1 MRAQKYKF
9 LTTFSIYP
17 FIFVQSKLP
26 KMKPVDYYQEQ
37 IEHYAA
43 RLKQIKKRRN
53 LVTLAKLLTFGY
65 MIFLLYLLINQSTQP
80 LLLLGI
86 GAVLVFILLTLWDS
100 KIIYRQRLIEEL
112 LRINTLESDYLAG
125 NFSALDQGERFNDPA
140 HPYAHDLD
148 LFGED
153 SLFQH
158 LNRTVTFSGT
168 QKLVSWLL
176 SLSKDPEVIHSR
188 QQAVEEL
195 CTGPKWCQHFR
206 AAGALHP
213 TQALDAVVLKSGS
226 AESPFFSKGSTVRL
240 ILWIANTIVI
250 VSWAVTSFTP
260 LPISISLSLS
270 LLQLLVLALY
280 IKKINTYHQRLNL
293 FLKTISNYLPLVRLI
308 HDQSF
313 RSPFLQ
319 KIRHSLFTPES
330 NSLQA
335 LTQLQ
340 RIQNSLDQRG
350 NIVIAFV
357 LNGLYLKDFHTLLRL
372 DRWRKAYGPDI
383 ETWTDVLSEADALV
397 SMANYR
403 FNHPAYCLPVI
414 SQDQLLYTEEIGHPL
429 LKSERNVTNNFS
441 IRSLHQIAII
451 TGANMAGKSTFLRT
465 IGVNL
470 ILAQSG
476 NVVCS
481 RCFAFQPMT
490 LFTSMRTTD
499 NLAKDTSYF
508 HAELLRLQQ
517 LVTIAQQEDKVFI
530 ILDEMLKGTN
540 SVDKLNGS
548 LAFLK
553 KILSYP
559 ISGLVATHDLALGE
573 LADDFPEHFFN
584 VCFEIVH
591 SGNQITYDYKLHPG
605 ISSNMNASILLKQMG
620 LI

>member
-1 MRAQKYKF
+1 
-9 LTTFSIYP
+9 
-17 FIFVQSKLP
+17 
-26 KMKPVDYYQEQ
+26 MKPDEYYQKQ
-37 IEHYAA
+37 IDHYTA

-53 LVTLAKLLTFGY
+53 LITLAKLLTFGY
-65 MIFLLYLLINQSTQP
+65 MIFLIYLLINHSTQP

-86 GAVLVFILLTLWDS
+86 GAILVFIFLTLWDS
-100 KIIYRQRLIEEL
+100 QIIYRQHLIEEL

-188 QQAVEEL
+188 QQAAEEL
-195 CTGPKWCQHFR
+195 CAEPEWCQHFR

-213 TQALDAVVLKSGS
+213 TQALDAVILKSGPT
-226 AESPFFSKGSTVRL
+226 ESPFFSKHSTVRL

-260 LPISISLSLS
+260 LPFSISLVLS
-270 LLQLLVLALY
+270 LLQLSALALY
-280 IKKINTYHQRLNL
+280 IKKINAYHQRLNL

-313 RSPFLQ
+313 RSPYLQ

-335 LTQLQ
+335 LTQLH

-350 NIVIAFV
+350 NIVIAFI

-372 DRWRKAYGPDI
+372 DHWRKKYGPDI
-383 ETWTDVLSEADALV
+383 ETWTDVLSEADALI

-414 SQDQLLYTEEIGHPL
+414 CQDRLLDTEEIGHPL
-429 LKSERNVTNNFS
+429 LKSERNVTNDFS
-441 IRSLHQIAII
+441 IRSLHQIAIV

-481 RCFAFQPMT
+481 RYFAFQPMT
-490 LFTSMRTTD
+490 
-499 NLAKDTSYF
+499 KDTSYF

-517 LVTIAQQEDKVFI
+517 LVNIAQQEDKVFI

-553 KILSYP
+553 RILSYP

-591 SGNQITYDYKLHPG
+591 SGSQITYDYKLHPG

>member
-1 MRAQKYKF
+1 
-9 LTTFSIYP
+9 
-17 FIFVQSKLP
+17 
-26 KMKPVDYYQEQ
+26 MKPDEYYQKQ
-37 IEHYAA
+37 IDHYTA

-53 LVTLAKLLTFGY
+53 LITLAKLLTFGY
-65 MIFLLYLLINQSTQP
+65 MIFLIYLLINHSTQP

-86 GAVLVFILLTLWDS
+86 GAILVFIFLTLWDS
-100 KIIYRQRLIEEL
+100 QIIYRQHLIEEL

-188 QQAVEEL
+188 QQAAEEL
-195 CTGPKWCQHFR
+195 CAEPEWCQHFR

-213 TQALDAVVLKSGS
+213 TQALDAVILKSGPT
-226 AESPFFSKGSTVRL
+226 ESPFFSKHSTVRL

-260 LPISISLSLS
+260 LPFSISLVLS
-270 LLQLLVLALY
+270 LLQLSALALY
-280 IKKINTYHQRLNL
+280 IKKINAYHQRLNL

-313 RSPFLQ
+313 RSPYLQ

-335 LTQLQ
+335 LTQLH

-350 NIVIAFV
+350 NIVIAFI

-372 DRWRKAYGPDI
+372 DHWRKKYGPDI
-383 ETWTDVLSEADALV
+383 ETWTDVLSEADALI

-414 SQDQLLYTEEIGHPL
+414 CQDRLLDTEEIGHPL
-429 LKSERNVTNNFS
+429 LKSERNVTNDFS
-441 IRSLHQIAII
+441 ICSLHQIAIV

-481 RCFAFQPMT
+481 RYFAFQPMT

-499 NLAKDTSYF
+499 SLFKDTSYF

-517 LVTIAQQEDKVFI
+517 LVNIAQQEDKVFI

-553 KILSYP
+553 RILSYP

-591 SGNQITYDYKLHPG
+591 SGSQITYDYKLHPG

>member
-1 MRAQKYKF
+1 
-9 LTTFSIYP
+9 
-17 FIFVQSKLP
+17 
-26 KMKPVDYYQEQ
+26 MKPDEYYQKQ
-37 IEHYAA
+37 IDHYTA

-53 LVTLAKLLTFGY
+53 LITLAKLLTFGY
-65 MIFLLYLLINQSTQP
+65 MIFLIYLLINHSTQP

-86 GAVLVFILLTLWDS
+86 GAILVFIFLTLWDS
-100 KIIYRQRLIEEL
+100 QIIYRQHLIEEL

-188 QQAVEEL
+188 QQAAEEL
-195 CTGPKWCQHFR
+195 CAEPEWCQHFR

-213 TQALDAVVLKSGS
+213 TQALDAVILKSGPT
-226 AESPFFSKGSTVRL
+226 ESPFFSKHSTVRL

-260 LPISISLSLS
+260 LPFSISLVLS
-270 LLQLLVLALY
+270 LLQLSALALY
-280 IKKINTYHQRLNL
+280 IKKINAYHQRLNL

-313 RSPFLQ
+313 RSPYLQ

-335 LTQLQ
+335 LTQLH

-350 NIVIAFV
+350 NIVIAFI

-372 DRWRKAYGPDI
+372 DHWRKKYGPDI
-383 ETWTDVLSEADALV
+383 ETWTDVLSEADALI

-414 SQDQLLYTEEIGHPL
+414 CQDRLLDTEEIGHPL
-429 LKSERNVTNNFS
+429 LKSERNVTNDFS
-441 IRSLHQIAII
+441 ICSLHQIAIV

-481 RCFAFQPMT
+481 RYFAFQPMT
-490 LFTSMRTTD
+490 LFTSMRTND
-499 NLAKDTSYF
+499 SLSKDTSYF

-517 LVTIAQQEDKVFI
+517 LVNIAQQEDKVFI

-553 KILSYP
+553 RILSYP

-591 SGNQITYDYKLHPG
+591 SGSQITYDYKLHPG

>member
-1 MRAQKYKF
+1 
-9 LTTFSIYP
+9 
-17 FIFVQSKLP
+17 
-26 KMKPVDYYQEQ
+26 MKPDEYYQKQ
-37 IEHYAA
+37 IDHYTA

-53 LVTLAKLLTFGY
+53 LITLAKLLTFGY
-65 MIFLLYLLINQSTQP
+65 MIFLIYLLINHSTQP

-86 GAVLVFILLTLWDS
+86 GAILVFIFLTLWDS
-100 KIIYRQRLIEEL
+100 QIIYRQHLIEEL

-188 QQAVEEL
+188 QQAAEEL
-195 CTGPKWCQHFR
+195 CAEPEWCQHFR

-213 TQALDAVVLKSGS
+213 IQALDAVILKSGPT
-226 AESPFFSKGSTVRL
+226 ESPFFSKHSTVRL

-260 LPISISLSLS
+260 LPFSISLVLS
-270 LLQLLVLALY
+270 LLQLSALALY
-280 IKKINTYHQRLNL
+280 IKKINAYHQRLNL

-313 RSPFLQ
+313 RSPYLQ

-335 LTQLQ
+335 LTQLH

-350 NIVIAFV
+350 NIVIAFI

-372 DRWRKAYGPDI
+372 DHWRKKYGPDI
-383 ETWTDVLSEADALV
+383 ETWTDVLSEADALI

-414 SQDQLLYTEEIGHPL
+414 CQDRLLDTEEIGHPL
-429 LKSERNVTNNFS
+429 LKSERNVTNDFS
-441 IRSLHQIAII
+441 IRSLHQIAIV

-481 RCFAFQPMT
+481 RYFAFQPMT

-499 NLAKDTSYF
+499 SLSKDTSYF

-517 LVTIAQQEDKVFI
+517 LVNIAQQEDKVFI

-553 KILSYP
+553 RILSYP

-591 SGNQITYDYKLHPG
+591 SGSQITYDYKLHPG

>member
-1 MRAQKYKF
+1 
-9 LTTFSIYP
+9 
-17 FIFVQSKLP
+17 
-26 KMKPVDYYQEQ
+26 MKPDEYYQKQ
-37 IEHYAA
+37 IDHYTA

-53 LVTLAKLLTFGY
+53 LITLAKLLTFGY
-65 MIFLLYLLINQSTQP
+65 MIFLIYLLINHSTQP

-86 GAVLVFILLTLWDS
+86 GAILVFIFLTLWDS
-100 KIIYRQRLIEEL
+100 QIIYRQHLIEEL

-188 QQAVEEL
+188 QQAAEEL
-195 CTGPKWCQHFR
+195 CAEPEWCQHFR

-213 TQALDAVVLKSGS
+213 TQALDAVILKSGPT
-226 AESPFFSKGSTVRL
+226 ESPFFSKHSTVRL

-260 LPISISLSLS
+260 LPFSISLVLS
-270 LLQLLVLALY
+270 LLQLSALALY
-280 IKKINTYHQRLNL
+280 IKKINAYHQRLNL

-313 RSPFLQ
+313 RSPYLQ

-335 LTQLQ
+335 LTQLH
-340 RIQNSLDQRG
+340 RIQNNLDQRG
-350 NIVIAFV
+350 NIVIAFI

-372 DRWRKAYGPDI
+372 DHWRKKYGPDI
-383 ETWTDVLSEADALV
+383 ETWTDVLSEADALI

-414 SQDQLLYTEEIGHPL
+414 CQDRLLDTEEIGHPL
-429 LKSERNVTNNFS
+429 LKSERNVTNDFS
-441 IRSLHQIAII
+441 IRSLHQIAIV

-470 ILAQSG
+470 ILDQSG

-481 RCFAFQPMT
+481 RYFAFQPMT

-499 NLAKDTSYF
+499 SLSKDTSYF

-517 LVTIAQQEDKVFI
+517 LVNIAQQEDKVFI

-553 KILSYP
+553 RILSYP

-591 SGNQITYDYKLHPG
+591 SGSQITYDYKLHPG

>member
-1 MRAQKYKF
+1 
-9 LTTFSIYP
+9 
-17 FIFVQSKLP
+17 
-26 KMKPVDYYQEQ
+26 MKPDEYYQKQ
-37 IEHYAA
+37 IDHYTA

-53 LVTLAKLLTFGY
+53 LITLAKLLTFGY
-65 MIFLLYLLINQSTQP
+65 MIFLIYLLINHSTQP

-86 GAVLVFILLTLWDS
+86 GAILVFIFLTLWDS
-100 KIIYRQRLIEEL
+100 QIIYRQHLIEEL

-188 QQAVEEL
+188 QQAAEEL
-195 CTGPKWCQHFR
+195 CAEPEWCQHFR

-213 TQALDAVVLKSGS
+213 TQALDAVILKSGPT
-226 AESPFFSKGSTVRL
+226 ESPFFSKHSTVRL

-260 LPISISLSLS
+260 LPFSISLVLS
-270 LLQLLVLALY
+270 LLQLSALALY
-280 IKKINTYHQRLNL
+280 IKKINAYHQRLNL

-313 RSPFLQ
+313 RSPYLQ

-335 LTQLQ
+335 LTQLH

-350 NIVIAFV
+350 NIVIAFI

-372 DRWRKAYGPDI
+372 DHWRKKYGPDI
-383 ETWTDVLSEADALV
+383 ETWTDVLSEADALI

-414 SQDQLLYTEEIGHPL
+414 CQDRLLDTEEIGHPL
-429 LKSERNVTNNFS
+429 LKSERNVTNDFS
-441 IRSLHQIAII
+441 IRSLHQIAIVP
-451 TGANMAGKSTFLRT
+451 GANMAGKSTFLRT

-481 RCFAFQPMT
+481 RYFAFQPMT

-499 NLAKDTSYF
+499 SLSKDTSYF

-517 LVTIAQQEDKVFI
+517 LVNIAQQEDKVFI

-553 KILSYP
+553 RILSYP

-591 SGNQITYDYKLHPG
+591 SGSQITYDYKLHPG

>member
-1 MRAQKYKF
+1 MENNVFDSIKIGLASPDQIRNWSYGEVKKPETINYRTLKPERDGLYCERIFGPTKDWECHCGKYKR
-9 LTTFSIYP
+9 IRY
-17 FIFVQSKLP
+17 K
-26 KMKPVDYYQEQ
+26 
-37 IEHYAA
+37 
-43 RLKQIKKRRN
+43 
-53 LVTLAKLLTFGY
+53 G
-65 MIFLLYLLINQSTQP
+65 
-80 LLLLGI
+80 
-86 GAVLVFILLTLWDS
+86 
-100 KIIYRQRLIEEL
+100 KICDREEL

-188 QQAVEEL
+188 QQAAEEL
-195 CTGPKWCQHFR
+195 CAEPEWCQHFR

-213 TQALDAVVLKSGS
+213 TQALDAVILKSGPT
-226 AESPFFSKGSTVRL
+226 ESPFFSKHSTVRL

-260 LPISISLSLS
+260 LPFSISLVLS
-270 LLQLLVLALY
+270 LLQLSALALY
-280 IKKINTYHQRLNL
+280 IKKINAYHQRLNL

-313 RSPFLQ
+313 RSPYLQ

-335 LTQLQ
+335 LTQLH

-350 NIVIAFV
+350 NIVIAFI

-372 DRWRKAYGPDI
+372 DHWRKKYGPDI
-383 ETWTDVLSEADALV
+383 ETWTDVLSEADALI

-414 SQDQLLYTEEIGHPL
+414 CQDRLLDTEEIGHPL
-429 LKSERNVTNNFS
+429 LKSERNVTNDFS
-441 IRSLHQIAII
+441 IRSLHQIAIV

-481 RCFAFQPMT
+481 RYFAFQPMT

-499 NLAKDTSYF
+499 SLSKDTSYF

-517 LVTIAQQEDKVFI
+517 LVNIAQQEDKVFI

-553 KILSYP
+553 RILSYP

-591 SGNQITYDYKLHPG
+591 SGSQITYDYKLHPG

>member
-1 MRAQKYKF
+1 
-9 LTTFSIYP
+9 
-17 FIFVQSKLP
+17 
-26 KMKPVDYYQEQ
+26 MKPDEYYQKP
-37 IEHYAA
+37 IDHYTA

-53 LVTLAKLLTFGY
+53 LITLAKLLTFGY
-65 MIFLLYLLINQSTQP
+65 MIFLIYLLINHSTQP

-86 GAVLVFILLTLWDS
+86 GAILVFIFLTLWDS
-100 KIIYRQRLIEEL
+100 QIIYRQHLIEEL

-188 QQAVEEL
+188 QQAAEEL
-195 CTGPKWCQHFR
+195 CAEPEWCQHFR

-213 TQALDAVVLKSGS
+213 TQALDAVILKSGPT
-226 AESPFFSKGSTVRL
+226 ESPFFSKHSTVRL

-260 LPISISLSLS
+260 LPFSISLVLS
-270 LLQLLVLALY
+270 LLQLSALALY
-280 IKKINTYHQRLNL
+280 IKKINAYHQRLNL

-313 RSPFLQ
+313 RSPYLQ

-335 LTQLQ
+335 LTQLH

-350 NIVIAFV
+350 NIVIAFI

-372 DRWRKAYGPDI
+372 DHWRKKYGPDI
-383 ETWTDVLSEADALV
+383 ETWTDVLSEADALI

-414 SQDQLLYTEEIGHPL
+414 CQDRLLDTEEIGHPL
-429 LKSERNVTNNFS
+429 LKSERNVTNDFS
-441 IRSLHQIAII
+441 IRSLHQIAIV

-481 RCFAFQPMT
+481 RYFAFQPMT

-499 NLAKDTSYF
+499 SLSKDTSYF

-517 LVTIAQQEDKVFI
+517 LVNIAQQEDKVFI

-553 KILSYP
+553 RILSYP

-591 SGNQITYDYKLHPG
+591 SGSQITYDYKLHPG

>member
-1 MRAQKYKF
+1 
-9 LTTFSIYP
+9 
-17 FIFVQSKLP
+17 
-26 KMKPVDYYQEQ
+26 MKPDEYYQKQ
-37 IEHYAA
+37 IDHYTA

-53 LVTLAKLLTFGY
+53 LITLAKLLTFGY
-65 MIFLLYLLINQSTQP
+65 MIFLIYLLINHSTQP

-86 GAVLVFILLTLWDS
+86 GAILVFIFLTLWDS
-100 KIIYRQRLIEEL
+100 QIIYRQHLIEEL

-188 QQAVEEL
+188 QQAAEEL
-195 CTGPKWCQHFR
+195 CAEPEWCQHFR

-213 TQALDAVVLKSGS
+213 TQALDAVILKSGPT
-226 AESPFFSKGSTVRL
+226 ESPFFSKHSTVRL

-260 LPISISLSLS
+260 LPFSISLVLS
-270 LLQLLVLALY
+270 LLQLSALALY
-280 IKKINTYHQRLNL
+280 IKKINAYHQRLNL

-313 RSPFLQ
+313 RSPYLQ

-335 LTQLQ
+335 LTQLH

-350 NIVIAFV
+350 NIVIAFI

-372 DRWRKAYGPDI
+372 DHWRKKYGPDL
-383 ETWTDVLSEADALV
+383 ETWTDVLSEADALI

-414 SQDQLLYTEEIGHPL
+414 CQDRLLDTEEIGHPL
-429 LKSERNVTNNFS
+429 LKSERNVTNDFS
-441 IRSLHQIAII
+441 IRSLHQIAIV

-481 RCFAFQPMT
+481 RYFAFQPMT

-499 NLAKDTSYF
+499 SLSKDTSYF

-517 LVTIAQQEDKVFI
+517 LVNIAQQEDKVFI

-553 KILSYP
+553 RILSYP

-591 SGNQITYDYKLHPG
+591 SGSQITYDYKLHPG

>member
-1 MRAQKYKF
+1 
-9 LTTFSIYP
+9 
-17 FIFVQSKLP
+17 
-26 KMKPVDYYQEQ
+26 MKPDEYYQKQ
-37 IEHYAA
+37 IDHYTA

-53 LVTLAKLLTFGY
+53 LITLAKLLTFGY
-65 MIFLLYLLINQSTQP
+65 MIFLIYLLINHSTQP

-86 GAVLVFILLTLWDS
+86 GAILVFIFLTLWDS
-100 KIIYRQRLIEEL
+100 QIIYRQHLIEEL

-188 QQAVEEL
+188 QQAAEEL
-195 CTGPKWCQHFR
+195 CAEPEWCQHFR

-213 TQALDAVVLKSGS
+213 TQALDAVILKSGPTE
-226 AESPFFSKGSTVRL
+226 APFFSKHSTVRL

-260 LPISISLSLS
+260 LPFSISLVLS
-270 LLQLLVLALY
+270 LLQLSALALY
-280 IKKINTYHQRLNL
+280 IKKINAYHQRLNL

-313 RSPFLQ
+313 RSPYLQ

-335 LTQLQ
+335 LTQLH

-350 NIVIAFV
+350 NIVIAFI

-372 DRWRKAYGPDI
+372 DHWRKKYGPDI
-383 ETWTDVLSEADALV
+383 ETWTDVLSEADALI

-414 SQDQLLYTEEIGHPL
+414 CQDRLLDTEEIGHPL
-429 LKSERNVTNNFS
+429 LKSERNVTNDFS
-441 IRSLHQIAII
+441 IRSLHQIAIV

-481 RCFAFQPMT
+481 RYFAFQPMT

-499 NLAKDTSYF
+499 SLSKDTSYF

-517 LVTIAQQEDKVFI
+517 LVNIAQQEDKVFI

-553 KILSYP
+553 RILSYP

-591 SGNQITYDYKLHPG
+591 SGSQITYDYKLHPG

>member
-1 MRAQKYKF
+1 
-9 LTTFSIYP
+9 
-17 FIFVQSKLP
+17 
-26 KMKPVDYYQEQ
+26 MKPDEYYQKQ
-37 IEHYAA
+37 IDHYTAL
-43 RLKQIKKRRN
+43 LKQIKKRRN
-53 LVTLAKLLTFGY
+53 LITLAKLLTFGY
-65 MIFLLYLLINQSTQP
+65 MIFLIYLLINHSTQP

-86 GAVLVFILLTLWDS
+86 GAILVFIFLTLWDS
-100 KIIYRQRLIEEL
+100 QIIYRQHLIEEL

-188 QQAVEEL
+188 QQAAEEL
-195 CTGPKWCQHFR
+195 FAEPEWCQHFR

-213 TQALDAVVLKSGS
+213 TQALDAVILKSGPT
-226 AESPFFSKGSTVRL
+226 ESPFFSKHSTVRL

-260 LPISISLSLS
+260 LPFSISLVLS
-270 LLQLLVLALY
+270 LLQLSALALY
-280 IKKINTYHQRLNL
+280 IKKINAYHQRLNL

-313 RSPFLQ
+313 RSPYLQ

-335 LTQLQ
+335 LTQLH

-350 NIVIAFV
+350 NIVIAFI

-372 DRWRKAYGPDI
+372 DHWRKKYGPDI
-383 ETWTDVLSEADALV
+383 ETWTDVLSEADALI

-414 SQDQLLYTEEIGHPL
+414 CQDRLLDTEEIGHPL
-429 LKSERNVTNNFS
+429 LKSERNVTNDFS
-441 IRSLHQIAII
+441 IRSLHQIAIV

-481 RCFAFQPMT
+481 RYFAFQPMT

-499 NLAKDTSYF
+499 SLSKDTSYF

-517 LVTIAQQEDKVFI
+517 LVNIAQQEDKVFI

-553 KILSYP
+553 RILSYP

-591 SGNQITYDYKLHPG
+591 SGSQITYDYKLHPG

>member
-1 MRAQKYKF
+1 
-9 LTTFSIYP
+9 
-17 FIFVQSKLP
+17 
-26 KMKPVDYYQEQ
+26 MKPDEYYQKQ
-37 IEHYAA
+37 IDHYTA

-53 LVTLAKLLTFGY
+53 LITLAKLLTFGY
-65 MIFLLYLLINQSTQP
+65 MIFLIYLLINHSTQP

-86 GAVLVFILLTLWDS
+86 GAILVFIFLTLWDS
-100 KIIYRQRLIEEL
+100 QIIYRQHLIEEL

-188 QQAVEEL
+188 QQAAEEL
-195 CTGPKWCQHFR
+195 CAEPEWCQHFR

-213 TQALDAVVLKSGS
+213 TQALDAVILKSGPT
-226 AESPFFSKGSTVRL
+226 ESPFFSKHSTVRL

-260 LPISISLSLS
+260 LPFSISLVLS
-270 LLQLLVLALY
+270 LLQLSALALY
-280 IKKINTYHQRLNL
+280 IKKINAYHQRLNL

-313 RSPFLQ
+313 RSPYLQ

-335 LTQLQ
+335 LTQLH

-350 NIVIAFV
+350 NIVIAFI

-372 DRWRKAYGPDI
+372 DHWRKKYGPDI
-383 ETWTDVLSEADALV
+383 ETWTDVLSEADALI

-414 SQDQLLYTEEIGHPL
+414 CQDRLLDTEEIGHPL
-429 LKSERNVTNNFS
+429 LKSERNVTNDFS
-441 IRSLHQIAII
+441 IRSLHQIAIV

-481 RCFAFQPMT
+481 RYFAFQPMT

-499 NLAKDTSYF
+499 SLSKDTSYF

-517 LVTIAQQEDKVFI
+517 LVNIAQQEDKVFI

-553 KILSYP
+553 RILSYP

-591 SGNQITYDYKLHPG
+591 SGSQITYDYKLHPG
-605 ISSNMNASILLKQMG
+605 ISSNMNASFLLKQMG

>member
-1 MRAQKYKF
+1 
-9 LTTFSIYP
+9 
-17 FIFVQSKLP
+17 
-26 KMKPVDYYQEQ
+26 MKPDEYYQKQ
-37 IEHYAA
+37 IDHYTA

-53 LVTLAKLLTFGY
+53 LITLAKLLTFGY
-65 MIFLLYLLINQSTQP
+65 MIFLIYLLINHSTQP

-86 GAVLVFILLTLWDS
+86 GAILVFIFLTLWDS
-100 KIIYRQRLIEEL
+100 QIIYRQHLIEEL

-158 LNRTVTFSGT
+158 LNRTVTFSVT
-168 QKLVSWLL
+168 QKFVSWLL
-176 SLSKDPEVIHSR
+176 SLSKNPEVIHSR
-188 QQAVEEL
+188 QQAAEEL
-195 CTGPKWCQHFR
+195 CAEPEWCQHFR

-213 TQALDAVVLKSGS
+213 TQALDAVILKSGPT
-226 AESPFFSKGSTVRL
+226 ESPFFSKHSTVRL

-260 LPISISLSLS
+260 LPFSISLVLS
-270 LLQLLVLALY
+270 LLQLSALALY
-280 IKKINTYHQRLNL
+280 IKKINAYHQRLNL

-313 RSPFLQ
+313 RSPYLQ

-335 LTQLQ
+335 LTQLH

-350 NIVIAFV
+350 NIVIAFI

-372 DRWRKAYGPDI
+372 DHWRKKYGPDI
-383 ETWTDVLSEADALV
+383 ETWTAVLSEADALI

-403 FNHPAYCLPVI
+403 FYHPAYCLPVI
-414 SQDQLLYTEEIGHPL
+414 CQDRLLDTEEIGHPL
-429 LKSERNVTNNFS
+429 LKSERNVTNDFS
-441 IRSLHQIAII
+441 IRSLHQIAIV

-481 RCFAFQPMT
+481 RYFAFQPMT

-499 NLAKDTSYF
+499 SLSKDTSYF

-517 LVTIAQQEDKVFI
+517 LVNIAQQEDKVFI

-553 KILSYP
+553 RILSYP

-591 SGNQITYDYKLHPG
+591 SGSQITYDYKLHPG

>member
-1 MRAQKYKF
+1 
-9 LTTFSIYP
+9 
-17 FIFVQSKLP
+17 
-26 KMKPVDYYQEQ
+26 MKPDEYYQKQ
-37 IEHYAA
+37 IDHYTA

-53 LVTLAKLLTFGY
+53 LITLAKLLTFGY
-65 MIFLLYLLINQSTQP
+65 MIFLIYLLINHSTQP

-86 GAVLVFILLTLWDS
+86 GAILVFIFLTLWDS
-100 KIIYRQRLIEEL
+100 QIIYRQHLIEEL

-153 SLFQH
+153 SLFQP
-158 LNRTVTFSGT
+158 LNATVTFSGT

-188 QQAVEEL
+188 QQAAEEL
-195 CTGPKWCQHFR
+195 CAEPEWCQHFR

-213 TQALDAVVLKSGS
+213 TQALDAVILKSGPT
-226 AESPFFSKGSTVRL
+226 ESPFFSKHSTVRL

-260 LPISISLSLS
+260 LPFSISLVLS
-270 LLQLLVLALY
+270 LLQLSALALY
-280 IKKINTYHQRLNL
+280 IKKINAYHQRLNL

-313 RSPFLQ
+313 RSPYLQ

-335 LTQLQ
+335 LTQLH

-350 NIVIAFV
+350 NIVIAFI

-372 DRWRKAYGPDI
+372 DHWRKKYGPDI
-383 ETWTDVLSEADALV
+383 ETWTDVLSEADALI

-414 SQDQLLYTEEIGHPL
+414 CQDRLLDTEEIGHPL
-429 LKSERNVTNNFS
+429 LKSERNVTNDFS
-441 IRSLHQIAII
+441 IRSLHQIAIV

-481 RCFAFQPMT
+481 RYFAFQPMT

-499 NLAKDTSYF
+499 SLSKDTSYF

-517 LVTIAQQEDKVFI
+517 LVNIAQQEDKVFI

-553 KILSYP
+553 RILSYP

-591 SGNQITYDYKLHPG
+591 SGSQITYDYKLHPG

>member
-1 MRAQKYKF
+1 
-9 LTTFSIYP
+9 
-17 FIFVQSKLP
+17 
-26 KMKPVDYYQEQ
+26 MKPDEYYQKQ
-37 IEHYAA
+37 IDHYTA

-53 LVTLAKLLTFGY
+53 LITLAKLLTFGY
-65 MIFLLYLLINQSTQP
+65 MIFLIYLLINHSTQP

-86 GAVLVFILLTLWDS
+86 GAILVFIFLTLWDS
-100 KIIYRQRLIEEL
+100 QIIYRQHLLEEL

-188 QQAVEEL
+188 QQAAEEL
-195 CTGPKWCQHFR
+195 CAEPEWCQHFR

-213 TQALDAVVLKSGS
+213 TQALDAVILKSGPT
-226 AESPFFSKGSTVRL
+226 ESPFFSKHSTVRL

-260 LPISISLSLS
+260 LPFSISLVLS
-270 LLQLLVLALY
+270 LLQLSALALY
-280 IKKINTYHQRLNL
+280 IKKINAYHQRLNL

-313 RSPFLQ
+313 RSPYLQ

-335 LTQLQ
+335 LTQLH

-350 NIVIAFV
+350 NIVIAFI

-372 DRWRKAYGPDI
+372 DHWRKKYGPDI
-383 ETWTDVLSEADALV
+383 ETWTDVLSEADALI

-414 SQDQLLYTEEIGHPL
+414 CQDRLLDTEEIGHPL
-429 LKSERNVTNNFS
+429 LKSERNVTNDFS
-441 IRSLHQIAII
+441 IRSLHQIAIV

-481 RCFAFQPMT
+481 RYFAFQPMT

-499 NLAKDTSYF
+499 SLSKDTSYF

-517 LVTIAQQEDKVFI
+517 LVNIAQQEDKVFI

-553 KILSYP
+553 RILSYP

-591 SGNQITYDYKLHPG
+591 SGSQITYDYKLHPG

>member
-1 MRAQKYKF
+1 
-9 LTTFSIYP
+9 
-17 FIFVQSKLP
+17 
-26 KMKPVDYYQEQ
+26 MKPDEYYQKQ
-37 IEHYAA
+37 IDHYTA

-53 LVTLAKLLTFGY
+53 LITLAKLLTFGY
-65 MIFLLYLLINQSTQP
+65 MIFLIYLLINHSTQP

-86 GAVLVFILLTLWDS
+86 GAILVFIFLTLWDS
-100 KIIYRQRLIEEL
+100 QIIYRQHLIEEL

-188 QQAVEEL
+188 QQAAEEL
-195 CTGPKWCQHFR
+195 CAEPEWCQHFR

-213 TQALDAVVLKSGS
+213 TQALDAVILKAGPT
-226 AESPFFSKGSTVRL
+226 ESPFFSKHSTVRL

-260 LPISISLSLS
+260 LPFSISLVLS
-270 LLQLLVLALY
+270 LLQLSALALY
-280 IKKINTYHQRLNL
+280 IKKINAYHQRLNL

-313 RSPFLQ
+313 RSPYLQ

-335 LTQLQ
+335 LTQLH

-350 NIVIAFV
+350 NIVIAFI

-372 DRWRKAYGPDI
+372 DHWRKKYGPDI
-383 ETWTDVLSEADALV
+383 ETWTDVLSEADALI

-414 SQDQLLYTEEIGHPL
+414 CQDRLLDTEEIGHPL
-429 LKSERNVTNNFS
+429 LKSERNVTNDFS
-441 IRSLHQIAII
+441 IRSLHQIAIV

-481 RCFAFQPMT
+481 RYFAFQPMT

-499 NLAKDTSYF
+499 SLSKDTSYF

-517 LVTIAQQEDKVFI
+517 LVNIAQQEDKVFI

-553 KILSYP
+553 RILSYP

-591 SGNQITYDYKLHPG
+591 SGSQITYDYKLHPG

>member
-1 MRAQKYKF
+1 
-9 LTTFSIYP
+9 
-17 FIFVQSKLP
+17 
-26 KMKPVDYYQEQ
+26 MKPDEYYQKQ
-37 IEHYAA
+37 IDHYTA

-53 LVTLAKLLTFGY
+53 LITLAKLLTFGY
-65 MIFLLYLLINQSTQP
+65 MIFLIYLLINHSTQP

-86 GAVLVFILLTLWDS
+86 GAILVFIFLTLWDS
-100 KIIYRQRLIEEL
+100 QIIYRQHLIEEL

-188 QQAVEEL
+188 QQAAEEL
-195 CTGPKWCQHFR
+195 CAEPEWCQHFR

-213 TQALDAVVLKSGS
+213 TQAPDAVILKSGPT
-226 AESPFFSKGSTVRL
+226 ESPFFSKHSTVRL

-260 LPISISLSLS
+260 LPFSISLVLS
-270 LLQLLVLALY
+270 LLQLSALALY
-280 IKKINTYHQRLNL
+280 IKKINAYHQRLNL

-313 RSPFLQ
+313 RSPYLQ

-335 LTQLQ
+335 LTQLH

-350 NIVIAFV
+350 NIVIAFI

-372 DRWRKAYGPDI
+372 DHWRKKYGPDI
-383 ETWTDVLSEADALV
+383 ETWTDVLSEADALI

-414 SQDQLLYTEEIGHPL
+414 CQDRLLDTEEIGHPL
-429 LKSERNVTNNFS
+429 LKSERNVTNDFS
-441 IRSLHQIAII
+441 IRSLHQIAIV

-481 RCFAFQPMT
+481 RYFAFQPMT

-499 NLAKDTSYF
+499 SLSKDTSYF

-517 LVTIAQQEDKVFI
+517 LVNIAQQEDKVFI

-553 KILSYP
+553 RILSYP

-591 SGNQITYDYKLHPG
+591 SGSQITYDYKLHPG

>member
-1 MRAQKYKF
+1 
-9 LTTFSIYP
+9 
-17 FIFVQSKLP
+17 
-26 KMKPVDYYQEQ
+26 
-37 IEHYAA
+37 
-43 RLKQIKKRRN
+43 
-53 LVTLAKLLTFGY
+53 
-65 MIFLLYLLINQSTQP
+65 MIFLIYLLINHSTQP

-86 GAVLVFILLTLWDS
+86 GAILVFIFLTLWDS
-100 KIIYRQRLIEEL
+100 QIIYRQHLIEEL

-188 QQAVEEL
+188 QQAAEEL
-195 CTGPKWCQHFR
+195 CAEPEWCQHFR

-213 TQALDAVVLKSGS
+213 TQALDAVILKSGPT
-226 AESPFFSKGSTVRL
+226 ESPFFSKHSTVRL

-260 LPISISLSLS
+260 LPFSISLVLS
-270 LLQLLVLALY
+270 LLQLSALALY
-280 IKKINTYHQRLNL
+280 IKKINAYHQRLNL

-313 RSPFLQ
+313 RSPYLQ

-335 LTQLQ
+335 LTQLH

-350 NIVIAFV
+350 NIVIAFI

-372 DRWRKAYGPDI
+372 DHWRKEYGPDI
-383 ETWTDVLSEADALV
+383 ETWTDVLSEADALI

-414 SQDQLLYTEEIGHPL
+414 CQDRLLDTEEIGHPL
-429 LKSERNVTNNFS
+429 LKSERNVTNDFS
-441 IRSLHQIAII
+441 IRSLHQIAIV

-481 RCFAFQPMT
+481 RYFAFQPMT

-499 NLAKDTSYF
+499 SLSKDTSYF

-517 LVTIAQQEDKVFI
+517 LVNIAQQEDKVFI

-553 KILSYP
+553 RILSYP

-591 SGNQITYDYKLHPG
+591 SGSQITYDYKLHPG

>member
-1 MRAQKYKF
+1 
-9 LTTFSIYP
+9 
-17 FIFVQSKLP
+17 
-26 KMKPVDYYQEQ
+26 MKPDEYYQKQ
-37 IEHYAA
+37 IDHYTA

-53 LVTLAKLLTFGY
+53 LITLAKLLTFGY
-65 MIFLLYLLINQSTQP
+65 MIFLIYLLINHSTQP

-86 GAVLVFILLTLWDS
+86 GAILVFIFLTLWDS
-100 KIIYRQRLIEEL
+100 QIIYRQHLIEEL

-188 QQAVEEL
+188 QQAAEEL
-195 CTGPKWCQHFR
+195 CAEPEWCQHFR

-213 TQALDAVVLKSGS
+213 TQALDAVILKSGPT
-226 AESPFFSKGSTVRL
+226 ESPFFSKHSTVRL

-260 LPISISLSLS
+260 LPFSISLVLS
-270 LLQLLVLALY
+270 LLQLSALALY
-280 IKKINTYHQRLNL
+280 IKKINAYHQRLNL

-313 RSPFLQ
+313 RSPYLQ

-335 LTQLQ
+335 LTQLH

-350 NIVIAFV
+350 NIVIAFI

-372 DRWRKAYGPDI
+372 DHWRKKYGPDI
-383 ETWTDVLSEADALV
+383 ETWTDVLSEADALI

-414 SQDQLLYTEEIGHPL
+414 CQDRLLDTEEIGHPL
-429 LKSERNVTNNFS
+429 LKSERNVTNDFS
-441 IRSLHQIAII
+441 IRSLHQIAIV

-481 RCFAFQPMT
+481 RYFAFQPMT

-499 NLAKDTSYF
+499 SLSKDTSYF

-517 LVTIAQQEDKVFI
+517 LVNIAQQEDKVFI

-553 KILSYP
+553 RILYYP

-591 SGNQITYDYKLHPG
+591 SGSQITYDYKLHPG

>member
-1 MRAQKYKF
+1 
-9 LTTFSIYP
+9 
-17 FIFVQSKLP
+17 
-26 KMKPVDYYQEQ
+26 MKPDEYYQKP
-37 IEHYAA
+37 IDHYTA

-53 LVTLAKLLTFGY
+53 LITLAKLLTFGY
-65 MIFLLYLLINQSTQP
+65 MIFLIYLLINHSTQP

-86 GAVLVFILLTLWDS
+86 GAILVFIFLTLWDS
-100 KIIYRQRLIEEL
+100 QIIYRQHLIEEL

-188 QQAVEEL
+188 QQAAEEL
-195 CTGPKWCQHFR
+195 CAEPEWCQHFR

-213 TQALDAVVLKSGS
+213 TQALDAVILKSGPT
-226 AESPFFSKGSTVRL
+226 ESPFFSKHSTVRL

-260 LPISISLSLS
+260 LPFSISLVLS
-270 LLQLLVLALY
+270 LLQLSALALY
-280 IKKINTYHQRLNL
+280 IKKINAYHQRLNL

-313 RSPFLQ
+313 RSPYLQ

-335 LTQLQ
+335 LTQLH

-350 NIVIAFV
+350 NIVIAFI

-372 DRWRKAYGPDI
+372 DHWRKKYGPDI
-383 ETWTDVLSEADALV
+383 ETWTDVLSEADALI

-414 SQDQLLYTEEIGHPL
+414 CQDRLLDTEEIGHPL
-429 LKSERNVTNNFS
+429 LKSERNVTNDFS
-441 IRSLHQIAII
+441 ICSLHQIAIV

-481 RCFAFQPMT
+481 RYFAFQPMT

-499 NLAKDTSYF
+499 SLSKDTSYF

-517 LVTIAQQEDKVFI
+517 LVNIAQQEDKVFI

-553 KILSYP
+553 RILSYP

-591 SGNQITYDYKLHPG
+591 SGSQITYDYKLHPG

>member
-1 MRAQKYKF
+1 
-9 LTTFSIYP
+9 
-17 FIFVQSKLP
+17 
-26 KMKPVDYYQEQ
+26 MKPDEYYQKQ
-37 IEHYAA
+37 IDHYTA

-53 LVTLAKLLTFGY
+53 LITLAKLLTFGY
-65 MIFLLYLLINQSTQP
+65 MIFLIYLLINHSTQP

-86 GAVLVFILLTLWDS
+86 GAILVFIFLTLWDS
-100 KIIYRQRLIEEL
+100 QIIYRQHLIEEL

-188 QQAVEEL
+188 QQAAEEL
-195 CTGPKWCQHFR
+195 CAEPEWCQHFR

-213 TQALDAVVLKSGS
+213 TQALDAVILKSGPT
-226 AESPFFSKGSTVRL
+226 ESPFFSKHSTVRL

-260 LPISISLSLS
+260 LPFSISLVLS
-270 LLQLLVLALY
+270 LLQLSTLALY
-280 IKKINTYHQRLNL
+280 IKKINAYHQRLNL

-313 RSPFLQ
+313 RSPYLQ

-335 LTQLQ
+335 LTQLH

-350 NIVIAFV
+350 NIVIAFI

-372 DRWRKAYGPDI
+372 DHWRKKYGPDI
-383 ETWTDVLSEADALV
+383 ETWTDVLSEADALI

-414 SQDQLLYTEEIGHPL
+414 CQDRLLDTEEIGHPL
-429 LKSERNVTNNFS
+429 LKSERNVTNDFS
-441 IRSLHQIAII
+441 IRSLHQIAIV

-481 RCFAFQPMT
+481 RYFAFQPMT

-499 NLAKDTSYF
+499 SLSKDTSYF

-517 LVTIAQQEDKVFI
+517 LVNIAQQEDKVFI

-553 KILSYP
+553 RILSYP

-591 SGNQITYDYKLHPG
+591 SGSQITYDYKLHPG

>member
-1 MRAQKYKF
+1 
-9 LTTFSIYP
+9 
-17 FIFVQSKLP
+17 
-26 KMKPVDYYQEQ
+26 MKPDEYYQKQ
-37 IEHYAA
+37 IDHYTA

-53 LVTLAKLLTFGY
+53 LITLAKLLTFGY
-65 MIFLLYLLINQSTQP
+65 MIFLIYLLINHSTQP

-86 GAVLVFILLTLWDS
+86 GAILVFIFLTLWDS
-100 KIIYRQRLIEEL
+100 QIIYRQHLIEEL

-188 QQAVEEL
+188 QQAAEEL
-195 CTGPKWCQHFR
+195 CAEPEWCQHFR

-213 TQALDAVVLKSGS
+213 TQALDAVILKSGPT
-226 AESPFFSKGSTVRL
+226 ESPFFSKHSTVRL

-260 LPISISLSLS
+260 LPFSISLVLS
-270 LLQLLVLALY
+270 LLQLSALALY
-280 IKKINTYHQRLNL
+280 IKKINAYHQRLNL

-313 RSPFLQ
+313 RSPYLQ

-335 LTQLQ
+335 LTQLH

-350 NIVIAFV
+350 NIVIAFI

-372 DRWRKAYGPDI
+372 DHWRKEYGPDI
-383 ETWTDVLSEADALV
+383 ETWTDVLSEADALI

-414 SQDQLLYTEEIGHPL
+414 CQDRLLDTEEIGHPL
-429 LKSERNVTNNFS
+429 LKSERNVTNDFS
-441 IRSLHQIAII
+441 IRSLHQIAIV

-465 IGVNL
+465 IGINL

-481 RCFAFQPMT
+481 RYFAFQPMT

-499 NLAKDTSYF
+499 SLSKDTSYF
-508 HAELLRLQQ
+508 HAELLQLQQ
-517 LVTIAQQEDKVFI
+517 LVNIAQQEDKVFI

-553 KILSYP
+553 RILSYP

-591 SGNQITYDYKLHPG
+591 SGSQITYDYKLHPG

>member
-1 MRAQKYKF
+1 
-9 LTTFSIYP
+9 
-17 FIFVQSKLP
+17 
-26 KMKPVDYYQEQ
+26 MKPDEYYQKQ
-37 IEHYAA
+37 IDHYTA

-53 LVTLAKLLTFGY
+53 LITLAKLLTFGY
-65 MIFLLYLLINQSTQP
+65 MIFLIYLLINHSTQP

-86 GAVLVFILLTLWDS
+86 GAILVFIFLTLWDS
-100 KIIYRQRLIEEL
+100 QIIYRQHLIEEL

-188 QQAVEEL
+188 QQAAEEL
-195 CTGPKWCQHFR
+195 CAEPEWCQHFR

-213 TQALDAVVLKSGS
+213 TQALDAVILKSGPT
-226 AESPFFSKGSTVRL
+226 ESPFFSKHSTVRL

-260 LPISISLSLS
+260 LPFSISLVLS
-270 LLQLLVLALY
+270 LLQLSALALY
-280 IKKINTYHQRLNL
+280 IKKINAYHQRLNL

-313 RSPFLQ
+313 RSPYLQ

-335 LTQLQ
+335 LTQLH

-350 NIVIAFV
+350 NIVIAFI

-372 DRWRKAYGPDI
+372 DHWRKKYGPDI
-383 ETWTDVLSEADALV
+383 ETWTDVLSEADALI

-414 SQDQLLYTEEIGHPL
+414 CQDRLLDTEEIGHPL
-429 LKSERNVTNNFS
+429 LKSERNVTNDFS
-441 IRSLHQIAII
+441 IRSLHQIAIV

-481 RCFAFQPMT
+481 RYFAFQPMT

-499 NLAKDTSYF
+499 SLSKDTSYL

-517 LVTIAQQEDKVFI
+517 LVNIAQQEDKVFI

-553 KILSYP
+553 RILSYP

-591 SGNQITYDYKLHPG
+591 SGSQITYDYKLHPG

>member
-1 MRAQKYKF
+1 
-9 LTTFSIYP
+9 
-17 FIFVQSKLP
+17 
-26 KMKPVDYYQEQ
+26 MKPDEYYQKQ
-37 IEHYAA
+37 IAHYTA

-53 LVTLAKLLTFGY
+53 LITLAKLLTFGY
-65 MIFLLYLLINQSTQP
+65 MIFLIYLLINHSTQP

-86 GAVLVFILLTLWDS
+86 GAILVFIFLTLWDS
-100 KIIYRQRLIEEL
+100 QIIYRQHLIEEL

-188 QQAVEEL
+188 QQAAEEL
-195 CTGPKWCQHFR
+195 CAEPEWCQHFR

-213 TQALDAVVLKSGS
+213 TQALDAVILKSGPT
-226 AESPFFSKGSTVRL
+226 ESPFFSKHSTVRL

-260 LPISISLSLS
+260 LPFSISLVLS
-270 LLQLLVLALY
+270 LLQLSALALY
-280 IKKINTYHQRLNL
+280 IKKINAYHQRLNL

-313 RSPFLQ
+313 RSPYLQ

-335 LTQLQ
+335 LTQLH

-350 NIVIAFV
+350 NIVIAFI

-372 DRWRKAYGPDI
+372 DHWRKKYGPDI
-383 ETWTDVLSEADALV
+383 ETWTDVLSEADALI

-414 SQDQLLYTEEIGHPL
+414 CQDRLLDTEEIGHPL
-429 LKSERNVTNNFS
+429 LKSERNVTNDFS
-441 IRSLHQIAII
+441 IRSLHQIAIV

-481 RCFAFQPMT
+481 RYFAFQPMT

-499 NLAKDTSYF
+499 SLSKDTSYF

-517 LVTIAQQEDKVFI
+517 LVNIAQQEDKVFI

-553 KILSYP
+553 RILSYP

-591 SGNQITYDYKLHPG
+591 SGSQITYDYKLHPG

>member
-1 MRAQKYKF
+1 
-9 LTTFSIYP
+9 
-17 FIFVQSKLP
+17 
-26 KMKPVDYYQEQ
+26 MKPDEYYQKQ
-37 IEHYAA
+37 IDHYTA

-53 LVTLAKLLTFGY
+53 LITLAKLLTFGY
-65 MIFLLYLLINQSTQP
+65 MIFLIYLLINHSTQP

-86 GAVLVFILLTLWDS
+86 GAILVFIFLTLWDS
-100 KIIYRQRLIEEL
+100 QIIYRQHLIEEL

-188 QQAVEEL
+188 QQAAEEL
-195 CTGPKWCQHFR
+195 CAEPEWCQHFR

-213 TQALDAVVLKSGS
+213 TQALDAVILKSGPT
-226 AESPFFSKGSTVRL
+226 ESPFFSKHSTVRL

-260 LPISISLSLS
+260 LPFSISLVLS
-270 LLQLLVLALY
+270 LLQLSALALY
-280 IKKINTYHQRLNL
+280 IKKINAYHQRLNL

-313 RSPFLQ
+313 RSPYLQ

-335 LTQLQ
+335 LTQLH

-350 NIVIAFV
+350 NIVIAFI

-372 DRWRKAYGPDI
+372 DHWRKKYGPDI
-383 ETWTDVLSEADALV
+383 ETWTDVLSEADALI

-403 FNHPAYCLPVI
+403 INHPAYCLPVI
-414 SQDQLLYTEEIGHPL
+414 CQDRLLDTEEIGHPL
-429 LKSERNVTNNFS
+429 LKSERNVTNDFS
-441 IRSLHQIAII
+441 IRSLHQIAIV

-481 RCFAFQPMT
+481 RYFAFQPMT

-499 NLAKDTSYF
+499 SLSKDTSYF

-517 LVTIAQQEDKVFI
+517 LVNIAQQEDKVFI

-553 KILSYP
+553 RILSYP

-591 SGNQITYDYKLHPG
+591 SGSQITYDYKLHPG

>member
-1 MRAQKYKF
+1 
-9 LTTFSIYP
+9 
-17 FIFVQSKLP
+17 
-26 KMKPVDYYQEQ
+26 MKPDEYYQKQ
-37 IEHYAA
+37 IDHYTA

-53 LVTLAKLLTFGY
+53 LITLAKLLTFGY
-65 MIFLLYLLINQSTQP
+65 MIFLIYLLINHSTQP

-86 GAVLVFILLTLWDS
+86 GAILVFIFLTLWDS
-100 KIIYRQRLIEEL
+100 QIIYRQHLIEEL

-188 QQAVEEL
+188 QQAAEEL
-195 CTGPKWCQHFR
+195 CAEPEWCQHFR

-213 TQALDAVVLKSGS
+213 TQALDAVILKSGPT
-226 AESPFFSKGSTVRL
+226 ESPFFSKHSTVRL

-260 LPISISLSLS
+260 LPFSISLVLS
-270 LLQLLVLALY
+270 LLQLSALALY
-280 IKKINTYHQRLNL
+280 IKKINAYHQRLNL

-313 RSPFLQ
+313 RSPYLQ

-335 LTQLQ
+335 LTQLH

-350 NIVIAFV
+350 NIVIAFI

-372 DRWRKAYGPDI
+372 DHWRKKYGPDI
-383 ETWTDVLSEADALV
+383 ETWTDVLSEADALI

-414 SQDQLLYTEEIGHPL
+414 CQDRLLDTEEIGHPL
-429 LKSERNVTNNFS
+429 LKSERNVTNDFS
-441 IRSLHQIAII
+441 IRSLHQIAIV

-481 RCFAFQPMT
+481 RYFAFQPMT

-499 NLAKDTSYF
+499 SLSKDTSYF

-517 LVTIAQQEDKVFI
+517 LVNIAQQEDKVFI

-553 KILSYP
+553 RILSYP

-591 SGNQITYDYKLHPG
+591 SSSQITYDYKLHPG

>member
-1 MRAQKYKF
+1 
-9 LTTFSIYP
+9 
-17 FIFVQSKLP
+17 
-26 KMKPVDYYQEQ
+26 MKPDEYYQKQ
-37 IEHYAA
+37 IDHYTA

-53 LVTLAKLLTFGY
+53 LITLAKLLTFGY
-65 MIFLLYLLINQSTQP
+65 MIFLIYLLINHSTQP

-86 GAVLVFILLTLWDS
+86 GAVLVFIFLTLWDS
-100 KIIYRQRLIEEL
+100 QIIYRQHLIEEL

-188 QQAVEEL
+188 QQAAEEL
-195 CTGPKWCQHFR
+195 CAEPEWCQHFR

-213 TQALDAVVLKSGS
+213 TQALDAVILKSGPT
-226 AESPFFSKGSTVRL
+226 ESPFFSKHSTVRL

-260 LPISISLSLS
+260 LPFSISLVLS
-270 LLQLLVLALY
+270 LLQLSALALY
-280 IKKINTYHQRLNL
+280 IKKINAYHQRLNL

-313 RSPFLQ
+313 RSPYLQ

-335 LTQLQ
+335 LTQLH

-350 NIVIAFV
+350 NIVIAFI

-372 DRWRKAYGPDI
+372 DHWRKKYGPDI
-383 ETWTDVLSEADALV
+383 ETWTDVLSEADALI

-414 SQDQLLYTEEIGHPL
+414 CQDRLLDTEEIGHPL
-429 LKSERNVTNNFS
+429 LKSERNVTNDFS
-441 IRSLHQIAII
+441 ICSLHQIAIV

-481 RCFAFQPMT
+481 RYFAFQPMT

-499 NLAKDTSYF
+499 SLSKDTSYF

-517 LVTIAQQEDKVFI
+517 LVNIAQQEDKVFI

-553 KILSYP
+553 RILSYP

-591 SGNQITYDYKLHPG
+591 SGSQITYDYKLHPG

>member
-1 MRAQKYKF
+1 
-9 LTTFSIYP
+9 
-17 FIFVQSKLP
+17 
-26 KMKPVDYYQEQ
+26 MKPDEYYQKQ
-37 IEHYAA
+37 IDHYTA

-53 LVTLAKLLTFGY
+53 LITLAKLLTFGY
-65 MIFLLYLLINQSTQP
+65 MIFLIYLLINHSTQP

-86 GAVLVFILLTLWDS
+86 GAILVFIFLTLWDS
-100 KIIYRQRLIEEL
+100 QIIYRQHLIEEL

-140 HPYAHDLD
+140 HPYAHALD

-188 QQAVEEL
+188 QQAAEEL
-195 CTGPKWCQHFR
+195 CAEPEWCQHFR

-213 TQALDAVVLKSGS
+213 TQALDAVILKSGPT
-226 AESPFFSKGSTVRL
+226 ESPFFSKHSTVRL

-260 LPISISLSLS
+260 LPFSISLVLS
-270 LLQLLVLALY
+270 LLQLSALALY
-280 IKKINTYHQRLNL
+280 IKKINAYHQRLNL

-313 RSPFLQ
+313 RSPYLK
-319 KIRHSLFTPES
+319 KIRHILFTTES

-335 LTQLQ
+335 LTQLH

-350 NIVIAFV
+350 NIVIAFI

-372 DRWRKAYGPDI
+372 DHWRKKYGPDI
-383 ETWTDVLSEADALV
+383 ETWTDVLSEADALI

-414 SQDQLLYTEEIGHPL
+414 CQDRLLDTEEIGHPL
-429 LKSERNVTNNFS
+429 LKSERNVTNDFS
-441 IRSLHQIAII
+441 IRSLHQIAIV

-481 RCFAFQPMT
+481 RYFAFQPMT

-499 NLAKDTSYF
+499 ILSKDTSYF

-517 LVTIAQQEDKVFI
+517 LVNIAQQEDKVFI

-553 KILSYP
+553 RILSYP

-591 SGNQITYDYKLHPG
+591 SGSQITYDYKLHPG

>member
-1 MRAQKYKF
+1 
-9 LTTFSIYP
+9 
-17 FIFVQSKLP
+17 
-26 KMKPVDYYQEQ
+26 MKPDEYYQKQ
-37 IEHYAA
+37 IDHYTA

-53 LVTLAKLLTFGY
+53 LITLAKLLTFGY
-65 MIFLLYLLINQSTQP
+65 MIFLIYLLINHSTQP

-86 GAVLVFILLTLWDS
+86 GAILVFIFLTLWDS
-100 KIIYRQRLIEEL
+100 QIIYRQHLIEEL

-188 QQAVEEL
+188 QQAAEEL
-195 CTGPKWCQHFR
+195 CAEPEWCQHFR

-213 TQALDAVVLKSGS
+213 TQALDAVILKSGPT
-226 AESPFFSKGSTVRL
+226 ESPFFSKHSTVRL

-260 LPISISLSLS
+260 LPFSISIVLS
-270 LLQLLVLALY
+270 LLQLSALALY
-280 IKKINTYHQRLNL
+280 IKKINAYHQRLNL

-313 RSPFLQ
+313 RSPYLQ

-335 LTQLQ
+335 LTQLH

-350 NIVIAFV
+350 NIVIAFI

-372 DRWRKAYGPDI
+372 DHWRKKYGPDI
-383 ETWTDVLSEADALV
+383 ETWTDVLSEADALI

-414 SQDQLLYTEEIGHPL
+414 CQDRLLDTEEIGHPL
-429 LKSERNVTNNFS
+429 LKSERNVTNDFS
-441 IRSLHQIAII
+441 IRSLHQIAIV

-481 RCFAFQPMT
+481 RYFAFQPMT

-499 NLAKDTSYF
+499 SLSKDTSYF

-517 LVTIAQQEDKVFI
+517 LVNIAQQEDKVFI

-553 KILSYP
+553 RILSYP

-591 SGNQITYDYKLHPG
+591 SGSQITYDYKLHPG

>member
-1 MRAQKYKF
+1 
-9 LTTFSIYP
+9 
-17 FIFVQSKLP
+17 
-26 KMKPVDYYQEQ
+26 
-37 IEHYAA
+37 
-43 RLKQIKKRRN
+43 
-53 LVTLAKLLTFGY
+53 
-65 MIFLLYLLINQSTQP
+65 MIFLIYLLINHSTQP

-86 GAVLVFILLTLWDS
+86 GAILVFIFLTLWDS
-100 KIIYRQRLIEEL
+100 QIIYRQHLIEEL

-188 QQAVEEL
+188 QQAAEEL
-195 CTGPKWCQHFR
+195 CAEPEWCQHFR

-213 TQALDAVVLKSGS
+213 TQALDAVILKSGPT
-226 AESPFFSKGSTVRL
+226 ESPFFSKHSTVRL

-260 LPISISLSLS
+260 LPFSISLVLS
-270 LLQLLVLALY
+270 LLQLSALALY
-280 IKKINTYHQRLNL
+280 IKKINAYHQRLNL

-313 RSPFLQ
+313 RSPYLQ

-335 LTQLQ
+335 LSQLH

-350 NIVIAFV
+350 NIVIAFI

-372 DRWRKAYGPDI
+372 DHWRKKYGPDI
-383 ETWTDVLSEADALV
+383 ETWTDVLSEADALI

-414 SQDQLLYTEEIGHPL
+414 CQDRLLDTEEIGHPL
-429 LKSERNVTNNFS
+429 LKSERNVTNDFS
-441 IRSLHQIAII
+441 IRSLHQIAIV

-481 RCFAFQPMT
+481 RYFAFQPMT

-499 NLAKDTSYF
+499 SLSKDTSYF

-517 LVTIAQQEDKVFI
+517 LVNIAQQEDKVFI

-553 KILSYP
+553 RILSYP

-591 SGNQITYDYKLHPG
+591 SGSQITYDYKLHPG

>member
-1 MRAQKYKF
+1 
-9 LTTFSIYP
+9 
-17 FIFVQSKLP
+17 
-26 KMKPVDYYQEQ
+26 MKPDEYYQKQ
-37 IEHYAA
+37 IDHYTA

-53 LVTLAKLLTFGY
+53 LITLAKLLTFGY
-65 MIFLLYLLINQSTQP
+65 MIFLIYLLINHSTQP

-86 GAVLVFILLTLWDS
+86 GAILVFIFLTLWDS
-100 KIIYRQRLIEEL
+100 QIIYRQHLIEEL

-188 QQAVEEL
+188 QQAAEEL
-195 CTGPKWCQHFR
+195 CAEPEWCQHFR

-213 TQALDAVVLKSGS
+213 TQALDAVILKSGPT
-226 AESPFFSKGSTVRL
+226 ESPFFSKHSTVRL

-260 LPISISLSLS
+260 LPFSISLVLS
-270 LLQLLVLALY
+270 LLQLSALALY
-280 IKKINTYHQRLNL
+280 IQKINAYHQRLNL

-313 RSPFLQ
+313 RSPYLQ

-335 LTQLQ
+335 LTQLH

-350 NIVIAFV
+350 NIVIAFI

-372 DRWRKAYGPDI
+372 DHWRKKYGPDI
-383 ETWTDVLSEADALV
+383 ETWTDVLSEADALI

-414 SQDQLLYTEEIGHPL
+414 CQDRLLDTEEIGHPL
-429 LKSERNVTNNFS
+429 LKSERNVTNDFS
-441 IRSLHQIAII
+441 IRSLHQIAIV

-481 RCFAFQPMT
+481 RYFAFQPMT

-499 NLAKDTSYF
+499 SLSKDTSYF

-517 LVTIAQQEDKVFI
+517 LVNIAQQEDKVFI

-553 KILSYP
+553 RILSYP

-591 SGNQITYDYKLHPG
+591 SGSQITYDYKLHPG

>member
-1 MRAQKYKF
+1 
-9 LTTFSIYP
+9 
-17 FIFVQSKLP
+17 
-26 KMKPVDYYQEQ
+26 MKPDEYYQKQ
-37 IEHYAA
+37 IDHYTA

-53 LVTLAKLLTFGY
+53 LITLAKLLTFGY
-65 MIFLLYLLINQSTQP
+65 MIFLIYLLINHSTQP

-86 GAVLVFILLTLWDS
+86 GAILVFIFLTLWDS
-100 KIIYRQRLIEEL
+100 QIIYRQHLIEEL

-188 QQAVEEL
+188 QQAAEEL
-195 CTGPKWCQHFR
+195 CAEPEWCQHFR

-213 TQALDAVVLKSGS
+213 TQALDAVILKSGPT
-226 AESPFFSKGSTVRL
+226 ESPFFSKHSTVRL

-250 VSWAVTSFTP
+250 VSWAVTGFTP
-260 LPISISLSLS
+260 LPFSISLVLS
-270 LLQLLVLALY
+270 LLQLSALALY
-280 IKKINTYHQRLNL
+280 IKKINAYHQRLNL

-313 RSPFLQ
+313 RSPYLQ

-335 LTQLQ
+335 LTQLH

-350 NIVIAFV
+350 NIVIAFI

-372 DRWRKAYGPDI
+372 DHWRKKYGPDI
-383 ETWTDVLSEADALV
+383 ETWTDVLSEADALI

-414 SQDQLLYTEEIGHPL
+414 CQDRLLDTEEIGHPL
-429 LKSERNVTNNFS
+429 LKSERNVTNDFS
-441 IRSLHQIAII
+441 IRSLHQIAIV

-481 RCFAFQPMT
+481 RYFAFQPMT

-499 NLAKDTSYF
+499 SLSKDTSYF

-517 LVTIAQQEDKVFI
+517 LVNIAQQEDKVFI

-553 KILSYP
+553 RILSYP

-591 SGNQITYDYKLHPG
+591 SGSQITYDYKLHPG

>member
-1 MRAQKYKF
+1 
-9 LTTFSIYP
+9 
-17 FIFVQSKLP
+17 
-26 KMKPVDYYQEQ
+26 MKPDEYYQKQ
-37 IEHYAA
+37 IDHYTA

-53 LVTLAKLLTFGY
+53 LITLAKLLTFGY
-65 MIFLLYLLINQSTQP
+65 MIFLIYLLINHSTQP

-86 GAVLVFILLTLWDS
+86 GAILVFIFLTLWDS
-100 KIIYRQRLIEEL
+100 QIIYRQHLIEEL

-188 QQAVEEL
+188 QQAAEEL
-195 CTGPKWCQHFR
+195 CAEPEWCQHFR

-213 TQALDAVVLKSGS
+213 TQALDAVILKSGPT
-226 AESPFFSKGSTVRL
+226 ESPFFSRHSTVRL

-260 LPISISLSLS
+260 LPFSISLVLS
-270 LLQLLVLALY
+270 LLQLSALALY
-280 IKKINTYHQRLNL
+280 IKKINAYHQRLNL

-313 RSPFLQ
+313 RSPYLQ

-335 LTQLQ
+335 LTQLH
-340 RIQNSLDQRG
+340 RIQNNLDQRG
-350 NIVIAFV
+350 NIVIAFI

-372 DRWRKAYGPDI
+372 DHWRKKYGPDI
-383 ETWTDVLSEADALV
+383 ETWTDVLSEADALI

-414 SQDQLLYTEEIGHPL
+414 CQDRLLDTEEIGHPL
-429 LKSERNVTNNFS
+429 LKSERNVTNDFS
-441 IRSLHQIAII
+441 IRSLHQIAIV

-481 RCFAFQPMT
+481 RYFAFQPMT

-499 NLAKDTSYF
+499 SLSKDTSYF

-517 LVTIAQQEDKVFI
+517 LVNIAQQEDKVFI

-553 KILSYP
+553 RILSYP

-591 SGNQITYDYKLHPG
+591 SGSQITYDYKLHPG

>member
-1 MRAQKYKF
+1 
-9 LTTFSIYP
+9 
-17 FIFVQSKLP
+17 
-26 KMKPVDYYQEQ
+26 MKPDEYYQKQ
-37 IEHYAA
+37 IDHYTA

-53 LVTLAKLLTFGY
+53 LITLAKLLTFGY
-65 MIFLLYLLINQSTQP
+65 MIFLIYLLINHSTQP

-86 GAVLVFILLTLWDS
+86 GAILVFIFLTLWDS
-100 KIIYRQRLIEEL
+100 QIIYRQHLIEEL

-188 QQAVEEL
+188 QQAAEEL
-195 CTGPKWCQHFR
+195 CAEPEWCQHFR

-213 TQALDAVVLKSGS
+213 TQALDAVILKSGPT
-226 AESPFFSKGSTVRL
+226 ESPFFSKHSTVRL

-260 LPISISLSLS
+260 LPFSISLVLS
-270 LLQLLVLALY
+270 LLQLSALALY
-280 IKKINTYHQRLNL
+280 IKKINAYHQRLNL

-313 RSPFLQ
+313 RSPYLQ

-335 LTQLQ
+335 LTQLH

-350 NIVIAFV
+350 NIVIAFI

-372 DRWRKAYGPDI
+372 DHWRKKYGPDI
-383 ETWTDVLSEADALV
+383 ETWTDVLSEADALI

-414 SQDQLLYTEEIGHPL
+414 CQDRLLDTEEIGHPL
-429 LKSERNVTNNFS
+429 LKSERNVTNDFS
-441 IRSLHQIAII
+441 IRSLHQIAIV

-481 RCFAFQPMT
+481 RYFAFQPMT

-499 NLAKDTSYF
+499 SLSKDTSYF

-517 LVTIAQQEDKVFI
+517 LVNIAQQEDKVFI

-553 KILSYP
+553 RILSYP

-591 SGNQITYDYKLHPG
+591 SGSQITYDYKLHPG
-605 ISSNMNASILLKQMG
+605 ISSNMNASTLLKQSEM
-620 LI
+620 

>member
-1 MRAQKYKF
+1 
-9 LTTFSIYP
+9 
-17 FIFVQSKLP
+17 
-26 KMKPVDYYQEQ
+26 MKPDEYYQKQ
-37 IEHYAA
+37 IDHYTA

-53 LVTLAKLLTFGY
+53 LITLAKLLTFGY
-65 MIFLLYLLINQSTQP
+65 MIFLIYLLINHSTQP

-86 GAVLVFILLTLWDS
+86 GAILVFIFLTLWDS
-100 KIIYRQRLIEEL
+100 QIIYRQHLIEEL

-188 QQAVEEL
+188 QQAAEEL
-195 CTGPKWCQHFR
+195 CAEPEWCQHFR

-213 TQALDAVVLKSGS
+213 TQALDAVILKSGPT
-226 AESPFFSKGSTVRL
+226 ESPFFSKHSTVRL

-250 VSWAVTSFTP
+250 VSWAGTSFTP
-260 LPISISLSLS
+260 LPFSISLVLS
-270 LLQLLVLALY
+270 LLQLSALALY
-280 IKKINTYHQRLNL
+280 IKKINAYHQRLNL

-313 RSPFLQ
+313 RSPYLQ

-335 LTQLQ
+335 LTQLH
-340 RIQNSLDQRG
+340 RIQNNLDQRG
-350 NIVIAFV
+350 NIVIAFI

-372 DRWRKAYGPDI
+372 DHWRKKYGPDI
-383 ETWTDVLSEADALV
+383 ETWTDVLSEADALI

-414 SQDQLLYTEEIGHPL
+414 CQDRLLDTEEIGHPL
-429 LKSERNVTNNFS
+429 LKSERNVTNDFS
-441 IRSLHQIAII
+441 IRSLHQIAIV

-481 RCFAFQPMT
+481 RYFAFQPMT

-499 NLAKDTSYF
+499 SLSKDTSYF

-517 LVTIAQQEDKVFI
+517 LVNIAQQEDKVFI

-553 KILSYP
+553 RILSYP

-591 SGNQITYDYKLHPG
+591 SGSQITYDYKLHPG

>member
-1 MRAQKYKF
+1 
-9 LTTFSIYP
+9 
-17 FIFVQSKLP
+17 
-26 KMKPVDYYQEQ
+26 MKPDEYYQKQ
-37 IEHYAA
+37 IDHYTA

-53 LVTLAKLLTFGY
+53 LITLAKLLTFGY
-65 MIFLLYLLINQSTQP
+65 MIFLIYLLINHSTQP

-86 GAVLVFILLTLWDS
+86 GAILVFIFLTLWDS
-100 KIIYRQRLIEEL
+100 QIIYRQHLIEEL

-188 QQAVEEL
+188 QQAAEEL
-195 CTGPKWCQHFR
+195 CAEPEWCQHFR
-206 AAGALHP
+206 AVGALHP
-213 TQALDAVVLKSGS
+213 TQALDAVILKSGPT
-226 AESPFFSKGSTVRL
+226 ESPFFSKHSTVRL

-260 LPISISLSLS
+260 LPFSISLVLS
-270 LLQLLVLALY
+270 LLQLSALALY
-280 IKKINTYHQRLNL
+280 IKKINAYHQRLNL

-313 RSPFLQ
+313 RSPYLQ

-335 LTQLQ
+335 LTQLH

-350 NIVIAFV
+350 NIVIAFI

-372 DRWRKAYGPDI
+372 DHWRKKYGPDI
-383 ETWTDVLSEADALV
+383 ETWTDVLSEADALI

-414 SQDQLLYTEEIGHPL
+414 CQDRLLDTEEIGHPL
-429 LKSERNVTNNFS
+429 LKSERNVTNDFS
-441 IRSLHQIAII
+441 ICSLHQIAIV

-481 RCFAFQPMT
+481 RYFAFQPMT

-499 NLAKDTSYF
+499 SLSKDTSYF

-517 LVTIAQQEDKVFI
+517 LVNIAQQEDKVFI

-553 KILSYP
+553 RILSYP

-591 SGNQITYDYKLHPG
+591 SGSQITYDYKLHPG